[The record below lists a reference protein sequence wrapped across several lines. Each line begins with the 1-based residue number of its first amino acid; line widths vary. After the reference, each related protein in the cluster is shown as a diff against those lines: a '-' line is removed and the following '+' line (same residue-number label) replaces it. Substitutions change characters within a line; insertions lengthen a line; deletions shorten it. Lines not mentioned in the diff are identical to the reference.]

1 MLANPKISW
10 QNWEAAGFAGKNK
23 RPRKIDEASFLVSIF
38 ASIFGT
44 TTAWLLR
51 VAGTGTEHLNQL
63 KRQDGLKM
71 PELLEQGIRYMREMR
86 TYQWLCI

>member
-1 MLANPKISW
+1 MAGPKRAAILGGKKRSTNNNQNMLANRKISW

-44 TTAWLLR
+44 TTAWLLISDYCN
-51 VAGTGTEHLNQL
+51 VLPDTN
-63 KRQDGLKM
+63 
-71 PELLEQGIRYMREMR
+71 
-86 TYQWLCI
+86 